1 MVITATEFKTYFG
14 HYLDLVS
21 TEDIWV
27 TKNGKVVVR
36 LVNPNVSA
44 VDSISG
50 ILKGKV
56 SEEIDRHA
64 IRDERR
70 FYSEGN
76 MAYLARVTSEIDS
89 GKAHLLTNELA
100 ED

>member
-1 MVITATEFKTYFG
+1 MAKSSRKTRHCEEAMIMLEITATEFKVNFG
-14 HYLDLVS
+14 HYLDLVP

-27 TKNGKVVVR
+27 TRNGKVVAR

-56 SEEIDRHA
+56 SKTIDRYSL
-64 IRDERR
+64 RDERISR
-70 FYSEGN
+70 YD
-76 MAYLARVTSEIDS
+76 AAD
-89 GKAHLLTNELA
+89 
-100 ED
+100 D

>member
-1 MVITATEFKTYFG
+1 MLEVTATEFKVNLG
-14 HYLDLVS
+14 HYLDLVP

-27 TKNGKVVVR
+27 TRNGKYVAR

-56 SEEIDRHA
+56 SEAIDRHSL
-64 IRDERR
+64 REERMSR
-70 FYSEGN
+70 N
-76 MAYLARVTSEIDS
+76 DAVND
-89 GKAHLLTNELA
+89 
-100 ED
+100 

>member
-1 MVITATEFKTYFG
+1 MLEVTATEFKINFG
-14 HYLDLVS
+14 HYLDLVP

-27 TKNGKVVVR
+27 TRNGKYVAR

-56 SEEIDRHA
+56 SDTVDRQSL
-64 IRDERR
+64 RNERISR
-70 FYSEGN
+70 YDAVN
-76 MAYLARVTSEIDS
+76 D
-89 GKAHLLTNELA
+89 
-100 ED
+100 

>member
-1 MVITATEFKTYFG
+1 MLKITATEFKQNFG
-14 HYLDLVS
+14 HYLDLVP

-27 TKNGKVVVR
+27 TKNGKYIAR

-56 SEEIDRHA
+56 PAEIGRHSMREERISRHA
-64 IRDERR
+64 TD
-70 FYSEGN
+70 
-76 MAYLARVTSEIDS
+76 D
-89 GKAHLLTNELA
+89 
-100 ED
+100 

>member
-1 MVITATEFKTYFG
+1 MLEITATEFKVNFG
-14 HYLDLVS
+14 HYLDLVP

-27 TKNGKVVVR
+27 TRNGKVVAR

-56 SEEIDRHA
+56 SKTIDRYSL
-64 IRDERR
+64 REERISR
-70 FYSEGN
+70 YD
-76 MAYLARVTSEIDS
+76 AAD
-89 GKAHLLTNELA
+89 
-100 ED
+100 D

>member
-1 MVITATEFKTYFG
+1 MLEITATEFKVNFG
-14 HYLDLVS
+14 HYLDLVP

-27 TKNGKVVVR
+27 TRNGKYVAR

-56 SEEIDRHA
+56 SEDIDRHA
-64 IRDERR
+64 LRDERT
-70 FYSEGN
+70 
-76 MAYLARVTSEIDS
+76 ARYATHD
-89 GKAHLLTNELA
+89 
-100 ED
+100 

>member
-1 MVITATEFKTYFG
+1 MVITATEFKTNFG
-14 HYLDLVS
+14 HYLDLVP

-56 SEEIDRHA
+56 SEEIDRHSMQ
-64 IRDERR
+64 DERR
-70 FYSEGN
+70 GS
-76 MAYLARVTSEIDS
+76 L
-89 GKAHLLTNELA
+89 
-100 ED
+100 